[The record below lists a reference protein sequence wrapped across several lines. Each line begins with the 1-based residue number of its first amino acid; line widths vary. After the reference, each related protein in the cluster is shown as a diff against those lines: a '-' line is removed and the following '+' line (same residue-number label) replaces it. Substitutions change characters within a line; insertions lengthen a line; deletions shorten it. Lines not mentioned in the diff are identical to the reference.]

1 MKRVLSLLFLTTL
14 MFVNSICFVSSLP
27 QNPSIREIENKTLKM
42 VDPPLLFNKTKILPE
57 IEWRPIEESLSYP
70 ISKKELTINANG
82 TNIIEYDL
90 TRKIETTT
98 PRKSLKSD
106 QEEIEN
112 GMVSG
117 RKGLI
122 SKLGPSKELL
132 LATIFPPDDRQRITN
147 TDEYPWSSICKLY
160 ITAEDSSHWI
170 GSGAIIDEFHVLTCG
185 HNVYLH
191 DYGGWA
197 SSVEVVPG
205 MDGNYEPFGSAMVTN
220 MRSYTEW
227 TQDEMEEHDWAV
239 LTIDTNMGD
248 NTGWLGRQWANPSHS
263 IYTGTLHTAGYPGD
277 LDYGKRMYYTS
288 GDGDSA
294 DAYNHWY
301 WLDSAPGQSGS
312 PVWIDDGTNRYIV
325 SINAY
330 SYENETYPNLGT
342 RLNQDKFDQ
351 ISIWLN
357 EDSANPL
364 PDLRDRG
371 LGYSGFFPDQI
382 SLESSALD
390 IYNNIENVGFTSV
403 GAFEVSFY
411 LSTDSTIGINDY
423 LLGTDNIASLDI
435 NNYIESTWS
444 GSLPASIS
452 DGNYYVGWIIDPY
465 NNIDEF
471 NENNNKQIIES
482 EKLLVDG
489 TAPSTNIFFTPKS
502 GTNKI
507 NKNTK
512 FSLSGLDTYG
522 GSRVNA
528 TYYRIDNGIVK
539 EYFEEF
545 TLEQYDLG
553 KHKIY
558 YYSVD
563 NLQNVEEL
571 NSVVVIKIDL
581 SDSELALRIGAIM
594 GVVAVEVVLY
604 LFVVKRFLGIKNLTK
619 TTGVKRF

>member
-1 MKRVLSLLFLTTL
+1 MKRVFSLLFFTTFV
-14 MFVNSICFVSSLP
+14 FVNTICFESYLP
-27 QNPSIREIENKTLKM
+27 QDLISREIENETL
-42 VDPPLLFNKTKILPE
+42 DSPLLFNKTDTIPE
-57 IEWRPIEESLSYP
+57 IEWRPIEESLNYP
-70 ISKKELTINANG
+70 ISKKGLTINANG

-90 TRKIETTT
+90 TRKIETITT
-98 PRKSLKSD
+98 RKSMKSD
-106 QEEIEN
+106 QEEIET

-122 SKLGPSKELL
+122 SKLNPSKELL

-160 ITAEDSSHWI
+160 ITADDGSRWI

-191 DYGGWA
+191 DNGGWA

-205 MDGNYEPFGSAMVTN
+205 MDGSYEPFGSAMVTN

-227 TQDEMEEHDWAV
+227 TQDEMVEHDWAV
-239 LTIDTNMGD
+239 LTIDSNMGD
-248 NTGWLGRQWANPSHS
+248 NTGWLGRQWASSSHS

-277 LDYGKRMYYTS
+277 LDNGERIYYTS

-444 GSLPASIS
+444 GSLPASLS
-452 DGNYYVGWIIDPY
+452 DGNYYVGWIIDPD
-465 NNIDEF
+465 NDIDEF